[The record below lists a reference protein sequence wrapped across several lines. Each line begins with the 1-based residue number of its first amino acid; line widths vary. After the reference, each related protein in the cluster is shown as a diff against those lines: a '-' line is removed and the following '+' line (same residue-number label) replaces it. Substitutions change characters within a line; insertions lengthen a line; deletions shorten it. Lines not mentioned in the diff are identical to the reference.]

1 MPAERDTDVPAVPRD
16 TVPYDLVADPEERV
30 TVPVERD
37 ALPLDLDT
45 VPLDLDTVP
54 LVLETDP
61 DVLDTEDCTPLL
73 TVLLLTAVSPDV
85 LLRDTLEVLLRETAD
100 PVLAVDDRLTA
111 LLWIDEVL
119 GPYEAVEFLE
129 P

>member
-1 MPAERDTDVPAVPRD
+1 M
-16 TVPYDLVADPEERV
+16 ADPDERV

-37 ALPLDLDT
+37 TELPDPDT
-45 VPLDLDTVP
+45 VPDDR
-54 LVLETDP
+54 ETDP
-61 DVLDTEDCTPLL
+61 ADLDTEDCTLLL
-73 TVLLLTAVSPDV
+73 TVFLFTAVSPEV
-85 LLRDTLEVLLRETAD
+85 LLRDTLEVLLLETAD
-100 PVLAVDDRLTA
+100 PDLAVDDRLTA

>member
-37 ALPLDLDT
+37 AL
-45 VPLDLDTVP
+45 PLDLDTVP

-85 LLRDTLEVLLRETAD
+85 LLRDTLEVLLLETAD
-100 PVLAVDDRLTA
+100 PDLAVDDRLTA